1 MPPSP
6 APEHIVSEDSRG
18 SESQSTAGVCEIA
31 GERRL
36 AGRDLPSFCA
46 ADVDCGGQQLCVDR
60 ACFDVS
66 STTACAERPIHF
78 ATNSATI
85 DRRNR
90 PELNQLAACLRSDR
104 SERVAV
110 AGNADERGD
119 RDYNRTL
126 AQRRADAVAGYLQSV
141 GVSKQ
146 QLTTVTY
153 GADKPLCDEHGAVCW
168 RRNRRV
174 DVAATNP
181 DGAQV
186 TKNKQTSDDDASGGR
201 RIDSNDHCALSAH
214 SRVETT
220 LLILSAHDDEVH
232 QHDHDPNGVVREL
245 PHSPSVRRGT
255 R

>member
-1 MPPSP
+1 MSRSAGLLFGLILCGCGTPQTKMVAVTP
-6 APEHIVSEDSRG
+6 AATP
-18 SESQSTAGVCEIA
+18 IA
-31 GERRL
+31 
-36 AGRDLPSFCA
+36 CA
-46 ADVDCGGQQLCVDR
+46 ADFDCGGQQLCVDR

-66 STTACAERPIHF
+66 SATACAERPIHF

-104 SERVAV
+104 SLRVAV

-141 GVSKQ
+141 GVSQQ

-153 GADKPLCDEHGAVCW
+153 GADKPLCDEHDAVCW

-186 TKNKQTSDDDASGGR
+186 TKNKQTTDDDTSAGR
-201 RIDSNDHCALSAH
+201 RIDS
-214 SRVETT
+214 TG
-220 LLILSAHDDEVH
+220 
-232 QHDHDPNGVVREL
+232 NGTDN
-245 PHSPSVRRGT
+245 GT
-255 R
+255 PLGK